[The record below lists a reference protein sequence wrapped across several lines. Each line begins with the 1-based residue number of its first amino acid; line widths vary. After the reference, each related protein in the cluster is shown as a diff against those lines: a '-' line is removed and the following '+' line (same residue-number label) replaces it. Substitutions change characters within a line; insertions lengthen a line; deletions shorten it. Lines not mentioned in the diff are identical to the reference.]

1 MANPLEQFMASR
13 ESQKYIDPKLYR
25 QLADLN
31 ESMGLDV
38 SSFETGTKPLNLGS
52 GKFAL
57 EPMPGM
63 LPNKP
68 ATNLALDLTQE
79 ENIERSIKLLEK
91 GGTPTQKKQ
100 AAALKRMLADQTIFD
115 ANTKKYLTGN
125 FADNLEELVSS
136 SVSPARK
143 KDILELMLVNNKGAL
158 DEEGIKKVRKVILES
173 KKLPLSEQRR
183 LLKEALEKNT
193 YNKSLGLGGLAGE
206 QNKAGQV
213 SFEKIDRETLR
224 ETMNRE
230 SLNRKDLESKFK
242 KDYLDRTGKN
252 PSPETVRKY
261 VTSQSSAKVVDPL
274 KMNKLAREAK
284 SRKGM
289 ANITKLKGGKL
300 LPILLLASLVGGLGG
315 EDA

>member
-31 ESMGLDV
+31 ASMGLDV

-57 EPMPGM
+57 KG
-63 LPNKP
+63 LPQG
-68 ATNLALDLTQE
+68 DLSIPQIDFVQE

-100 AAALKRMLADQTIFD
+100 AATLKRMLADQTIFD
-115 ANTKKYLTGN
+115 ANTQKYLTGN

-173 KKLPLSEQRR
+173 KKLPLSEQRKIIR
-183 LLKEALEKNT
+183 QELKKNVNT
-193 YNKSLGLGGLAGE
+193 KSLGLGSLAGE
-206 QNKAGQV
+206 QDKSGQV

-261 VTSQSSAKVVDPL
+261 VTSQTSAKAVDPL

-289 ANITKLKGGKL
+289 AKITKLKGGKL

>member
-1 MANPLEQFMASR
+1 MANPLEQFMEGFR
-13 ESQKYIDPKLYR
+13 
-25 QLADLN
+25 
-31 ESMGLDV
+31 
-38 SSFETGTKPLNLGS
+38 SSNRSNMPLNLGS

-57 EPMPGM
+57 EPIPGM

-68 ATNLALDLTQE
+68 ATILDLDLNQE

-136 SVSPARK
+136 SVTPARK
-143 KDILELMLVNNKGAL
+143 KDILELMLVNNKEAL
-158 DEEGIKKVRKVILES
+158 DEEGIKKVRKVIAES

-183 LLKEALEKNT
+183 LVKEALEKNT
-193 YNKSLGLGGLAGE
+193 YTKSLGLGGLAGE

-261 VTSQSSAKVVDPL
+261 VASKTSAKAVDPL
-274 KMNKLAREAK
+274 KMKKLAREAK

-300 LPILLLASLVGGLGG
+300 LPILLLAALVGGLGG